1 MQEYITIRSVL
12 RCIDLSFPSSLTLL
26 GMQIVEK
33 LSATLEFQ
41 EMYASLPYLLFA
53 SLLLS
58 SFHLPLLTCTSFNHL
73 TIFVGYSDVAF
84 TSTCFQSFFNLSSC
98 SLNKMQMILWQDI
111 QTLPLSPSLFLP
123 LFSFVLFLTRS
134 VMRGQR

>member
-41 EMYASLPYLLFA
+41 EMYASLPSLLFSSPLFFPSPTSHLYLFQSSHNFCRLFRCGVHFYLLPIILQPVIMFA
-53 SLLLS
+53 KQNANDPLARYPNVTP
-58 SFHLPLLTCTSFNHL
+58 LPL
-73 TIFVGYSDVAF
+73 
-84 TSTCFQSFFNLSSC
+84 
-98 SLNKMQMILWQDI
+98 
-111 QTLPLSPSLFLP
+111 SLFLP